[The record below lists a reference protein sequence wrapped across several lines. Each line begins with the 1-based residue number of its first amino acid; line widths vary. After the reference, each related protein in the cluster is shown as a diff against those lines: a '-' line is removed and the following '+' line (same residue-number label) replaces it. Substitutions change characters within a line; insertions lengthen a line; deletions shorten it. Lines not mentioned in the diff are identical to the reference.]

1 MIEPNRS
8 NHHEIRNSVKRE
20 TENIRENGQAWR
32 SPETKIVEI
41 AEKLKL
47 DTIAID
53 PKEVIEAL
61 KI

>member
-1 MIEPNRS
+1 L
-8 NHHEIRNSVKRE
+8 EIPCN
-20 TENIRENGQAWR
+20 
-32 SPETKIVEI
+32 KIVEI